1 MLIDLKLSKIFYSR
15 SSWGR
20 SLGGGLR
27 PGKFKFLNLHSK
39 STENRPRAPFANSN
53 IPQTMPWIP
62 WQTQISLRT
71 TPPPGYKSGS
81 AHDLAVFN
89 RELYCTCT
97 FQTVRLFLSIG
108 VIIVLLSYL
117 RQRVLFCCV
126 YILES

>member
-15 SSWGR
+15 S
-20 SLGGGLR
+20 LGGGSR

-117 RQRVLFCCV
+117 IQRVLFCCV

>member
-1 MLIDLKLSKIFYSR
+1 MRQILR
-15 SSWGR
+15 E
-20 SLGGGLR
+20 GGGVR
-27 PGKFKFLNLHSK
+27 DQENSYFLIHIVKVLK
-39 STENRPRAPFANSN
+39 IGLGAPFANSN

-89 RELYCTCT
+89 RELYCT

-108 VIIVLLSYL
+108 VIVLLSYL
-117 RQRVLFCCV
+117 IQRVLFCCV